1 MKEGRDII
9 RTICLTEK
17 ATLLSEQE
25 PAKYVFRV
33 EPKANKVEIRNAIE
47 TTFKVKVA
55 AVNTCNYTGKLR
67 RERTRHYG
75 RRANWKKAI
84 VTLKAGERLDLV

>member
-17 ATLLSEQE
+17 ATLLSENLG
-25 PAKYVFRV
+25 KYVFKV
-33 EPKANKVEIRNAIE
+33 DPKANKVEIRNAVESI
-47 TTFKVKVA
+47 FKVKVSS
-55 AVNTCNYTGKLR
+55 VNTANYEGKLR

-75 RRANWKKAI
+75 RRPSWKKAI
-84 VTLKAGERLDLV
+84 VTLKEGERLDLV